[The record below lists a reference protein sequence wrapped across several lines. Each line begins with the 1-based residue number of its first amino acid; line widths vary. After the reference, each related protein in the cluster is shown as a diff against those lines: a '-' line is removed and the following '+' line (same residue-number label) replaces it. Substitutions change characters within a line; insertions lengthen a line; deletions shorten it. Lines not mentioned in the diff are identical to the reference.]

1 MKKRKSLLDKGVTS
15 NSEGEHNKIS
25 MEKKQSQIRKKQN
38 AHQSIFLP
46 C

>member
-25 MEKKQSQIRKKQN
+25 IEKDKTSN
-38 AHQSIFLP
+38 LP
-46 C
+46 QT